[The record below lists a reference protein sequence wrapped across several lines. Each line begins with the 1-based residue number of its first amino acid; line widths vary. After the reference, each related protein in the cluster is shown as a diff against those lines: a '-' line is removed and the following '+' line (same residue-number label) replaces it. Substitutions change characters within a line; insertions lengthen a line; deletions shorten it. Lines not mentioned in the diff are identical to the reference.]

1 MTATGSFYNGVDSSK
16 QYDDTGKDDAIPSGK
31 SPTLYK
37 VNPDENLTPNTSG
50 HTSST
55 NQLTTS
61 GK

>member
-1 MTATGSFYNGVDSSK
+1 MSTRTVYGDGKSD
-16 QYDDTGKDDAIPSGK
+16 QYDDTGKDDAIPSGQ

-37 VNPDENLTPNTSG
+37 VNPDVSVTPNTTG
-50 HTSST
+50 YTTSK

>member
-1 MTATGSFYNGVDSSK
+1 MSTTSSFYNGVDSSK
-16 QYDDTGKDDAIPSGK
+16 QYDDKGKDDSIPDGA

-37 VNPDENLTPNTSG
+37 VNPDVSITPNTAG
-50 HTSST
+50 HTTST